1 MGILLKVQLKD
12 KGETMYKE
20 IDFNKDIDFNL
31 TNSGYTYFKKEK
43 LVLLNFYSYNG
54 PITMQYLPN
63 GGIQSTYN
71 YHLIIKVNNGFL
83 ACDNLIYKNKKISS
97 REFIENNK
105 DLINFILPS

>member
-63 GGIQSTYN
+63 GGIQSTFG

-83 ACDNLIYKNKKISS
+83 ACDEVIHMNKKMTSK
-97 REFIENNK
+97 EFIENNQN
-105 DLINFILPS
+105 LINTILPS